1 MLRFPAIRYTYLT
14 LSLIVLAFS
23 NLVSATEAP
32 LDDRAALT
40 GLSETHAV
48 FDITTENPKK
58 LKFYLELIAES
69 ATSVQAQGVKPVFV
83 LAFRGPATRY
93 ISSSRDQFD
102 PEQAETADQI
112 AELLDRLAKL
122 PNVTLEQCGVAAR
135 VLKVQRDTI
144 HPTVNVVGNS
154 WISLMGY
161 QNRGYALIP
170 VR

>member
-1 MLRFPAIRYTYLT
+1 MPRSPAVRYTYLT
-14 LSLIVLAFS
+14 LLLLVLTVS
-23 NLVSATEAP
+23 NLASAAEAP

-40 GLSETHAV
+40 GLTETHAV

-93 ISSSRDQFD
+93 ISSSRHQLD
-102 PEQAETADQI
+102 PEQTEAADQI
-112 AELLDRLAKL
+112 AALLDRLAKL

-135 VLKVQRDTI
+135 VMNVQRDTI
-144 HPTVNVVGNS
+144 HPTVKVVGNS